1 MYKLVAV
8 IAIIFSFTCQATVLA
23 SEERGYTI
31 KYKVAEFEDVFLDVQ
46 DAIINRGL
54 VIDYTGHINK
64 MLERTAEAA
73 TDGTGTKTPFR
84 NAKFL
89 QFCSSVLTH
98 EAVRI
103 KPQNLATCPY
113 VIFVYQTI
121 EKPNQVAVGYRNP
134 ELNIP
139 GPTRL
144 VMEKLDAL
152 LNEIIVE
159 ATSD

>member
-1 MYKLVAV
+1 MYKWVAAAVLVLNFV
-8 IAIIFSFTCQATVLA
+8 FLPLVFA
-23 SEERGYTI
+23 SDDRGYTI
-31 KYKVAEFEDVFLDVQ
+31 KYKEADFEDVFLDVQ

-64 MLERTAEAA
+64 MLERTADAA

-98 EAVRI
+98 EVVRI

-121 EKPNQVAVGYRNP
+121 EKPNQVAVGFRNP
-134 ELNIP
+134 ELRIP

-144 VMEKLDAL
+144 VMEKLDVL
-152 LNEIIVE
+152 LNEIVAE
-159 ATSD
+159 ATAE

>member
-1 MYKLVAV
+1 MRRFVVA
-8 IAIIFSFTCQATVLA
+8 ISLMLSLATFSPAVA
-23 SEERGYTI
+23 SEERRYTI
-31 KYKVAEFEDVFLDVQ
+31 KYKNGDFEEVFLDLQ
-46 DAIINRGL
+46 DAIVNRGL

-64 MLERTAEAA
+64 MLERTAEVA

-89 QFCSSVLTH
+89 QFCSSILTH
-98 EAVRI
+98 EVVRI

-121 EKPNQVAVGYRNP
+121 EKPNQVAVGFRNP

-144 VMEKLDAL
+144 VMEKLDLL
-152 LNEIIVE
+152 LNEIVAE
-159 ATSD
+159 ATAE